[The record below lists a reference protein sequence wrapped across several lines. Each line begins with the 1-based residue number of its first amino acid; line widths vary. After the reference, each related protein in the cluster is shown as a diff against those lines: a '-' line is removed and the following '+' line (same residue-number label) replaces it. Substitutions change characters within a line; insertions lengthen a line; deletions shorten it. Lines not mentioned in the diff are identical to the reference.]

1 MAAFSADALWSA
13 VKERG
18 PMTTPRKTVERSDRI
33 RSLLRQLSRTRN
45 VDTEA
50 ALISR
55 LSIETE
61 ALRRERSHGAGIT
74 ISFSAAGEVTAAPW
88 VRARSRR
95 S

>member
-1 MAAFSADALWSA
+1 
-13 VKERG
+13 
-18 PMTTPRKTVERSDRI
+18 MTTPRKTVERAERI
-33 RSLLRQLSRTRN
+33 RALLRQLSRTRN
-45 VDTEA
+45 IDTEA

-74 ISFSAAGEVTAAPW
+74 VSFSAPAEAAAAPG

-95 S
+95 N

>member
-1 MAAFSADALWSA
+1 
-13 VKERG
+13 
-18 PMTTPRKTVERSDRI
+18 MTTPRKTVERTDRI
-33 RSLLRQLSRTRN
+33 RALLRRLSRTRN
-45 VDTEA
+45 IDTEA

-74 ISFSAAGEVTAAPW
+74 VSFSVPGETAAAPG

-95 S
+95 N